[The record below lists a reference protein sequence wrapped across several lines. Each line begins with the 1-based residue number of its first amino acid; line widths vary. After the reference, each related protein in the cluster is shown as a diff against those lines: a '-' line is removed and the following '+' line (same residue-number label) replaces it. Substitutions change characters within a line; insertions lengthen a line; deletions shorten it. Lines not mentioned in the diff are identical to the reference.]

1 VTASRFSRARV
12 FAGRPSGET
21 PGREAALILRQPVEF
36 KSQIAVRWSRPPA
49 EQGAT
54 SASTRHIRSC
64 VSGAAVHAS
73 RLTFR
78 APTGARD

>member
-36 KSQIAVRWSRPPA
+36 KSQIAVRWSRLPA
-49 EQGAT
+49 EQGGHLGLDEAHPLLCF
-54 SASTRHIRSC
+54 RRSC
-64 VSGAAVHAS
+64 TRVSAD
-73 RLTFR
+73 LPR
-78 APTGARD
+78 ADWRA